1 MKASYMLP
9 SGTYNIFLSKEELQR
24 LAYTGR
30 LVTFTGDIKCT
41 TGRAVWRPE
50 ENKMET
56 LDKKEISNNLRFYL
70 DEPVADIEGGDCYVQ
85 FLNIHVED

>member
-9 SGTYNIFLSKEELQR
+9 SGTYNLLLSKDELQQ
-24 LAYTGR
+24 LIDTGR
-30 LVTFTGDIKCT
+30 LVTVTRHTKCT

-56 LDKKEISNNLRFYL
+56 LDKKEISNNLHFYL
-70 DEPVADIEGGDCYVQ
+70 DEPVADIKGGDCHIQ
-85 FLNIHVED
+85 FLNIHVEY